1 MTVHIYMHQASA
13 GDFPWSISR
22 LENIRR
28 KILRK
33 LRPVIDDLKIRA
45 SIGQTG
51 TEKDVK
57 LFDYLSGYNWN
68 QGNAVLDGEVVSGL
82 NQRGLPVTNL
92 SWTKIQHQI
101 LVLT

>member
-1 MTVHIYMHQASA
+1 MNGRINYNFAHKYLIEILARYDGSYLYAPSKRW
-13 GDFPWSISR
+13 GFFPGVSVGWRIS
-22 LENIRR
+22 EE
-28 KILRK
+28 KFFEK

-57 LFDYLSGYNWN
+57 LFDYLSGYNYLG
-68 QGNAVLDGEVVSGL
+68 Q
-82 NQRGLPVTNL
+82 
-92 SWTKIQHQI
+92 KIQHQI